1 VSDPAAR
8 VAVCVTLLGDDPAAR
23 RMLISWPLL
32 PAALTD
38 RARLR
43 EWARLS
49 GVPVSVAARTAVVLE
64 RHGLV
69 LPGGQIDAEA
79 AKVLAHIAASEL
91 RAAQRSRR

>member
-1 VSDPAAR
+1 MTDPAAR
-8 VAVCVTLLGDDPAAR
+8 VATCVTILGDDAAAR

-32 PAALTD
+32 PRALKD

-43 EWARLS
+43 EWARLA
-49 GVPVSVAARTAVVLE
+49 GVSFSVAERTAYVLE

-69 LPGGQIDAEA
+69 LDGGQIDVEA

-91 RAAQRSRR
+91 RTNRRTTR

>member
-1 VSDPAAR
+1 MSDPAAR

-32 PAALTD
+32 PTALTD

-49 GVPVSVAARTAVVLE
+49 GVAVSVAARTAVVLE

-69 LPGGQIDAEA
+69 LPGGQIDPEA
-79 AKVLAHIAASEL
+79 AKVLAHIAATEL
-91 RAAQRSRR
+91 RSTRRTTR